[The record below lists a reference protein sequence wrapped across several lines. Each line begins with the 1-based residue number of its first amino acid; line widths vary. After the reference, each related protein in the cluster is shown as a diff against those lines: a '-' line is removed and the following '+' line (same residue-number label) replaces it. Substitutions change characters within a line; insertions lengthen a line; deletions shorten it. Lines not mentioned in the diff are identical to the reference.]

1 MLLLLFILFFIIS
14 VLFHFFIKDTYFYNQ
29 KKKCLLFI
37 LKNPQTP
44 PGDLNY
50 PFVPPTQTRLTT
62 CHLGSASLGTA
73 DGLGPWITA
82 AHRGPAV
89 AQGGPER
96 KTEAL
101 PRALSDA
108 FSCLDWEPQSTSW
121 GRGRYISEAWSWKR
135 AAEAIRVSLGP
146 GIWMTRWTFV
156 GKGMSLLFN
165 MLSRLVTAFL
175 PRSKHLLI
183 SWLQSPSKV
192 IFEHKKIKS
201 VITVSIVSHLFA
213 MKSWDPMS

>member
-62 CHLGSASLGTA
+62 CRLGSASLGTA

-146 GIWMTRWTFV
+146 GIWVEAGVRRW
-156 GKGMSLLFN
+156 GKTNS
-165 MLSRLVTAFL
+165 
-175 PRSKHLLI
+175 
-183 SWLQSPSKV
+183 
-192 IFEHKKIKS
+192 
-201 VITVSIVSHLFA
+201 
-213 MKSWDPMS
+213 